1 MSPRVDLQVI
11 LFMTVA
17 WPVAVY
23 SWGQQSKSQ
32 AADRF
37 HAAEMPRK
45 GMLDGIFGPKDDS
58 WKDDAMAANQKMLD
72 RRRVALKGEKLNNVY
87 RKQGRKCHRTMET
100 ICF

>member
-1 MSPRVDLQVI
+1 MGT
-11 LFMTVA
+11 TVEE
-17 WPVAVY
+17 
-23 SWGQQSKSQ
+23 SSSGS
-32 AADRF
+32 F